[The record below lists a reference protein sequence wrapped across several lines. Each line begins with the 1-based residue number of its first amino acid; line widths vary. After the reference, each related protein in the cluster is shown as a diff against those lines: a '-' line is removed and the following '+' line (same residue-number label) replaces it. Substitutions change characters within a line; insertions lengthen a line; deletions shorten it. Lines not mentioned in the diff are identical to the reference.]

1 MEGGIVISEYFNN
14 KYSSIEEFRATAE
27 KVISIKISNR
37 RKKVMTN
44 YEKALQLLND
54 GIAKKHYTF
63 DNRNTG
69 CIVIDL
75 GGSLVGFIS
84 PYDKFVDV
92 AQGGVHVSYCN
103 IDLENMMVL
112 DTSNRHRYNL
122 HIKKCEDAQ

>member
-1 MEGGIVISEYFNN
+1 MNRKYFNDN
-14 KYSSIEEFRATAE
+14 YSSIDEFRSTAE

-44 YEKALQLLND
+44 YEKAQELLKK

-63 DNRNTG
+63 DNRKTG

-75 GGSLVGFIS
+75 GGSFVGFIS

-92 AQGGVHVSYCN
+92 AQGGEHVSYGN
-103 IDLENMMVL
+103 IDLDKMNVFDM
-112 DTSNRHRYNL
+112 SNREKYNL
-122 HIKKCEDAQ
+122 PIKKWEDAQ